1 MESVPSDRT
10 SSALGVSVTTCW
22 LYMSPRMS
30 GMANPKSRQTLV
42 VVLAARVAVKVEMV
56 ATEVKGETDLYRR
69 LS

>member
-1 MESVPSDRT
+1 
-10 SSALGVSVTTCW
+10 
-22 LYMSPRMS
+22 
-30 GMANPKSRQTLV
+30 MANPKSRQTLV